1 MTGRGDVCQLGL
13 HSDPR
18 LARILMPT
26 MLLASN
32 ACDACAD
39 IQPVS
44 IHPAMLAA
52 HNAVVLQTA
61 ENLVADSTFTW

>member
-13 HSDPR
+13 HTDPR

-26 MLLASN
+26 MLLASDD
-32 ACDACAD
+32 CDVCAD
-39 IQPVS
+39 IQPFS

-52 HNAVVLQTA
+52 HDAVVLQTA
-61 ENLVADSTFTW
+61 EYLVADSIFTW